1 MSFLTSLKR
10 IDMGFWIE
18 HYQGRPKL
26 LVVDDKPI
34 NIRIINELFRADCE
48 LHMATHGAQAIAV
61 SKTLQPDLILL
72 DIMMDGMDG
81 LEVCRRLKMDPATAA
96 IPVIFIP
103 AKREEDDEALGLEL
117 GAVDYISKPLNSAIV
132 RARVKT
138 HLTLKLQNDY
148 LKGLA
153 RVDGLTG
160 IPNRRAFDVRLA
172 QAWSQACREGR
183 TLSLMMIDID
193 YFKRYND
200 HFGHVQGDECL
211 RQVAKAIAQSVN
223 RPYDMAARFGGEEFA
238 CILPETNLQGALIL
252 ADKIQARISQ
262 LAVAHPGSEVSKW
275 VSLSIGVASLQ
286 PRIDREPS
294 ELIALADQQ
303 LYQAK
308 QNGRNQIFS
317 LAA

>member
-1 MSFLTSLKR
+1 
-10 IDMGFWIE
+10 MGFWIE

-26 LVVDDKPI
+26 LVVDDQPI
-34 NIRIINELFRADCE
+34 NIRIINELFRADCD
-48 LHMATHGAQAIAV
+48 LHMATHGEQAIAV

-81 LEVCRRLKMDPATAA
+81 LEVCRRLKLDPATAD
-96 IPVIFIP
+96 IPVIFIT

-153 RVDGLTG
+153 SLDGLTG
-160 IPNRRAFDVRLA
+160 IPNRRALDVRLA
-172 QAWSQACREGR
+172 QAWSQACREGG

-211 RQVAKAIAQSVN
+211 RQVAKAIAQSVT

-238 CILPETNLQGALIL
+238 CVLPETTLQGALIL
-252 ADKIQARISQ
+252 AEKIQARISQ
-262 LAVAHPGSEVSKW
+262 LAIAHPGSEVSEW

-308 QNGRNQIFS
+308 HNGRNQIFS

>member
-1 MSFLTSLKR
+1 
-10 IDMGFWIE
+10 MGFWIE

-26 LVVDDKPI
+26 LVVDDQPI
-34 NIRIINELFRADCE
+34 NIRIINELFRADCD
-48 LHMATHGAQAIAV
+48 LHMATHGEQAIAV

-81 LEVCRRLKMDPATAA
+81 LEVCRRLKLDPATAD
-96 IPVIFIP
+96 IPVIFIT

-153 RVDGLTG
+153 SLDGLTG

-172 QAWSQACREGR
+172 QAWSQACREGG

-238 CILPETNLQGALIL
+238 CVLPETTLQGALIL
-252 ADKIQARISQ
+252 AEKIQARIRQ
-262 LAVAHPGSEVSKW
+262 LANAHPGSEVSEW

-286 PRIDREPS
+286 PRVDREPS
-294 ELIALADQQ
+294 ELIALVDQQ

-308 QNGRNQIFS
+308 HNGRNQIFS

>member
-1 MSFLTSLKR
+1 
-10 IDMGFWIE
+10 MGFWIE

-26 LVVDDKPI
+26 LVVDDQPI
-34 NIRIINELFRADCE
+34 NIRIINELFRADCD

-96 IPVIFIP
+96 IPVIFIT

-117 GAVDYISKPLNSAIV
+117 DAVDYISKPLNSAIV

-153 RVDGLTG
+153 SLDGLTG

-172 QAWSQACREGR
+172 QAWSQACREGG

-200 HFGHVQGDECL
+200 HLGHVQGDECL

-238 CILPETNLQGALIL
+238 CVLPETTLQGALIL
-252 ADKIQARISQ
+252 AEKIQARIRQ
-262 LAVAHPGSEVSKW
+262 LANAHPGSEVSEW

-286 PRIDREPS
+286 PRVDREPS
-294 ELIALADQQ
+294 ELIALVDQQ

-308 QNGRNQIFS
+308 HNGRNQIFS

>member
-1 MSFLTSLKR
+1 
-10 IDMGFWIE
+10 MGFWIE

-26 LVVDDKPI
+26 LVVDDQPI
-34 NIRIINELFRADCE
+34 NIRIINELFRADCD
-48 LHMATHGAQAIAV
+48 LHMATHGEQAIAV

-81 LEVCRRLKMDPATAA
+81 LEVCRRLKLDPATAD
-96 IPVIFIP
+96 IPVIFIT

-153 RVDGLTG
+153 SLDGLTG

-172 QAWSQACREGR
+172 QAWSQACREGG

-238 CILPETNLQGALIL
+238 CVLPETTLQGALIL
-252 ADKIQARISQ
+252 AEKIQARIRQ
-262 LAVAHPGSEVSKW
+262 LANAHPGSEVSEW

-286 PRIDREPS
+286 PRVDREPS

-308 QNGRNQIFS
+308 HNGRNQIFS

>member
-1 MSFLTSLKR
+1 
-10 IDMGFWIE
+10 MGFWIE

-26 LVVDDKPI
+26 LVVDDQPI
-34 NIRIINELFRADCE
+34 NIRIINELFRADCD
-48 LHMATHGAQAIAV
+48 LHMATHGEQAIAV

-81 LEVCRRLKMDPATAA
+81 LEVCRRLKLDPATAA
-96 IPVIFIP
+96 IPVIFIT

-172 QAWSQACREGR
+172 QAWSQACREGG

-238 CILPETNLQGALIL
+238 CVLPETTLQGALIL
-252 ADKIQARISQ
+252 AEKIQARIRQ
-262 LAVAHPGSEVSKW
+262 LANAHPGSEVSEW

-286 PRIDREPS
+286 PRVDREPS

-308 QNGRNQIFS
+308 HNGRNQIFS

>member
-1 MSFLTSLKR
+1 
-10 IDMGFWIE
+10 MGFWIE

-26 LVVDDKPI
+26 LVVDDQPI
-34 NIRIINELFRADCE
+34 NIRIINELFRADCD
-48 LHMATHGAQAIAV
+48 LHMATHGEQAIAV

-81 LEVCRRLKMDPATAA
+81 LEVCRRLKLDPATAD
-96 IPVIFIP
+96 IPVIFIT

-153 RVDGLTG
+153 SLDGLTG

-172 QAWSQACREGR
+172 QAWSQACREGG

-238 CILPETNLQGALIL
+238 CVLPETTLQGALIL
-252 ADKIQARISQ
+252 AEKIQARISQ
-262 LAVAHPGSEVSKW
+262 LAIAHPGSEVSEW

-286 PRIDREPS
+286 PRVDREPS

-308 QNGRNQIFS
+308 HNGRNQIFS

>member
-1 MSFLTSLKR
+1 
-10 IDMGFWIE
+10 MGFWIE

-26 LVVDDKPI
+26 LVVDDQPI
-34 NIRIINELFRADCE
+34 NIRIINELFRADCD
-48 LHMATHGAQAIAV
+48 LHMATHGEQAIAV

-81 LEVCRRLKMDPATAA
+81 LEVCRRLKLDPATAD
-96 IPVIFIP
+96 IPVIFIT

-153 RVDGLTG
+153 SLDGLTG

-172 QAWSQACREGR
+172 QAWSQACREGG

-200 HFGHVQGDECL
+200 HLGHVQGDECL

-238 CILPETNLQGALIL
+238 CVLPETTLQGALIL
-252 ADKIQARISQ
+252 AEKIQARIRQ
-262 LAVAHPGSEVSKW
+262 LANAHPGSEVSEW

-286 PRIDREPS
+286 PSIDREPS

-308 QNGRNQIFS
+308 HNGRNQIFS

>member
-1 MSFLTSLKR
+1 
-10 IDMGFWIE
+10 MGFWIE

-26 LVVDDKPI
+26 LVVDDQPI
-34 NIRIINELFRADCE
+34 NIRIINELFRTDCD
-48 LHMATHGAQAIAV
+48 LHMATHGEQAIAV

-96 IPVIFIP
+96 IPVIFIT

-172 QAWSQACREGR
+172 QAWSQACREGG

-238 CILPETNLQGALIL
+238 CVLPETTLQGALIL
-252 ADKIQARISQ
+252 AEKIQARIRQ
-262 LAVAHPGSEVSKW
+262 LANAHPGSEVSEW

-286 PRIDREPS
+286 PRVDREPS
-294 ELIALADQQ
+294 ELIALVDQQ

-308 QNGRNQIFS
+308 HNGRNQIFS

>member
-1 MSFLTSLKR
+1 
-10 IDMGFWIE
+10 MGFWIE

-26 LVVDDKPI
+26 LVVDDQPI
-34 NIRIINELFRADCE
+34 NIRIINELFRADCD
-48 LHMATHGAQAIAV
+48 LHMATHGEQAIAV

-81 LEVCRRLKMDPATAA
+81 LEVCRRLKLDPATAD
-96 IPVIFIP
+96 IPVIFIT

-172 QAWSQACREGR
+172 QAWSQACREGG

-238 CILPETNLQGALIL
+238 CVLPETTLQGALIL
-252 ADKIQARISQ
+252 AEKIQSRLSQ
-262 LAVAHPGSEVSKW
+262 LAIAHPGSEVSEW

-286 PRIDREPS
+286 PRVDREPS

-308 QNGRNQIFS
+308 HNGRNQIFS

>member
-1 MSFLTSLKR
+1 M
-10 IDMGFWIE
+10 
-18 HYQGRPKL
+18 
-26 LVVDDKPI
+26 
-34 NIRIINELFRADCE
+34 
-48 LHMATHGAQAIAV
+48 
-61 SKTLQPDLILL
+61 
-72 DIMMDGMDG
+72 
-81 LEVCRRLKMDPATAA
+81 
-96 IPVIFIP
+96 
-103 AKREEDDEALGLEL
+103 
-117 GAVDYISKPLNSAIV
+117 
-132 RARVKT
+132 
-138 HLTLKLQNDY
+138 QNDY
-148 LKGLA
+148 LKGLSTL
-153 RVDGLTG
+153 DGLTG

-172 QAWSQACREGR
+172 QAWSQACREGG

-238 CILPETNLQGALIL
+238 CVLPETTLQGALIL
-252 ADKIQARISQ
+252 AEKIQARIRQ
-262 LAVAHPGSEVSKW
+262 LANAHPGSEVSEW

-286 PRIDREPS
+286 PRVDREPS

-308 QNGRNQIFS
+308 HNGRNQIFS

>member
-1 MSFLTSLKR
+1 
-10 IDMGFWIE
+10 MGFWIE

-26 LVVDDKPI
+26 LVVDDQPI
-34 NIRIINELFRADCE
+34 NIRIINELFRADCD
-48 LHMATHGAQAIAV
+48 LHMATHGEQAIAV

-81 LEVCRRLKMDPATAA
+81 LEVCRRLKLDPATAD
-96 IPVIFIP
+96 IPVIFIT

-153 RVDGLTG
+153 SLDGLTG
-160 IPNRRAFDVRLA
+160 IPNRRAFDVRLT
-172 QAWSQACREGR
+172 QAWSQACREGG
-183 TLSLMMIDID
+183 TLSLMMVDID

-223 RPYDMAARFGGEEFA
+223 RPYDMAARFGGEEFV
-238 CILPETNLQGALIL
+238 CVLPETTLQGALIL
-252 ADKIQARISQ
+252 AEKIQARIRQ
-262 LAVAHPGSEVSKW
+262 LANAHPGSEVSEW

-286 PRIDREPS
+286 PRVDREPS

-308 QNGRNQIFS
+308 HNGRNQIFS

>member
-1 MSFLTSLKR
+1 
-10 IDMGFWIE
+10 MGFWIE

-26 LVVDDKPI
+26 LVVDDQPI
-34 NIRIINELFRADCE
+34 NIRIINELFRAECD
-48 LHMATHGAQAIAV
+48 LHMATHGEQAIAV

-81 LEVCRRLKMDPATAA
+81 LEVCRRLKLDPATAD
-96 IPVIFIP
+96 IPVIFIT

-132 RARVKT
+132 RAWVKT

-153 RVDGLTG
+153 SLDGLTG

-172 QAWSQACREGR
+172 QAWSQACREGG

-238 CILPETNLQGALIL
+238 CVLPETTLQGALIL
-252 ADKIQARISQ
+252 AEKIQARISQ
-262 LAVAHPGSEVSKW
+262 LAIAHPGSEVSEW

-286 PRIDREPS
+286 PRVDREPS

-308 QNGRNQIFS
+308 HNGRNQIFS

>member
-1 MSFLTSLKR
+1 
-10 IDMGFWIE
+10 MGFWIE

-26 LVVDDKPI
+26 LVVDDQPI
-34 NIRIINELFRADCE
+34 NIRIINELFRTDCD
-48 LHMATHGAQAIAV
+48 LHMATHGEQAIAV

-96 IPVIFIP
+96 IPVIFIT

-172 QAWSQACREGR
+172 QAWSQACREGG

-238 CILPETNLQGALIL
+238 CVLPETTLQGALIL
-252 ADKIQARISQ
+252 AEKIQARIRQ
-262 LAVAHPGSEVSKW
+262 LANAHPGSEVSEW

-286 PRIDREPS
+286 PRVDREPS

-308 QNGRNQIFS
+308 HNGRNQIFS

>member
-1 MSFLTSLKR
+1 
-10 IDMGFWIE
+10 MGFWIE

-26 LVVDDKPI
+26 LVVDDQPI
-34 NIRIINELFRADCE
+34 NIRIINELFRADCD
-48 LHMATHGAQAIAV
+48 LHMATHGEQAIAV

-81 LEVCRRLKMDPATAA
+81 LEVCRRLKLDPATAD
-96 IPVIFIP
+96 IPVIFIT

-153 RVDGLTG
+153 SLDGLTG

-172 QAWSQACREGR
+172 QAWSQACREGG

-238 CILPETNLQGALIL
+238 CVLPETTLQGALIL
-252 ADKIQARISQ
+252 AEKIQVRISQ
-262 LAVAHPGSEVSKW
+262 LAIAHPGSEVSEW

-286 PRIDREPS
+286 PRVDREPS

-308 QNGRNQIFS
+308 HNGRNQIFS

>member
-1 MSFLTSLKR
+1 
-10 IDMGFWIE
+10 MGFWIE

-26 LVVDDKPI
+26 LVVDDQPI
-34 NIRIINELFRADCE
+34 NIRIINELFRADCD
-48 LHMATHGAQAIAV
+48 LHMATHGEQAIAV

-81 LEVCRRLKMDPATAA
+81 LEVCRRLKLDPATAD
-96 IPVIFIP
+96 IPVIFIT

-153 RVDGLTG
+153 SLDGLTG

-172 QAWSQACREGR
+172 QAWSQACREGG

-238 CILPETNLQGALIL
+238 CVLPETTLQGALIL
-252 ADKIQARISQ
+252 AEKIQARIRQ
-262 LAVAHPGSEVSKW
+262 LAIAHPGSEVSEW

-286 PRIDREPS
+286 PRVDREPS

-308 QNGRNQIFS
+308 HNGRNQIFS

>member
-1 MSFLTSLKR
+1 
-10 IDMGFWIE
+10 MGFWIE

-26 LVVDDKPI
+26 LVVDDQPI
-34 NIRIINELFRADCE
+34 NIRIINELFRADCD
-48 LHMATHGAQAIAV
+48 LHMATHGEQAIAV

-81 LEVCRRLKMDPATAA
+81 LEVCRRLKLDPSTAD
-96 IPVIFIP
+96 IPVIFIT

-153 RVDGLTG
+153 SLDGLTG

-172 QAWSQACREGR
+172 QAWSQACREGG

-223 RPYDMAARFGGEEFA
+223 RPYDLAARFGGEEFA
-238 CILPETNLQGALIL
+238 CVLPETTLQGALIL
-252 ADKIQARISQ
+252 AEKIQARIRQ
-262 LAVAHPGSEVSKW
+262 LAIAHPGSEVSEW

-286 PRIDREPS
+286 PRVDREPN

-308 QNGRNQIFS
+308 HNGRNQIFS

>member
-1 MSFLTSLKR
+1 
-10 IDMGFWIE
+10 MGFWIE

-34 NIRIINELFRADCE
+34 NIRIINELFRADCD

-96 IPVIFIP
+96 IPVIFIT

>member
-1 MSFLTSLKR
+1 
-10 IDMGFWIE
+10 MGFWIE

-96 IPVIFIP
+96 IPVIFIT

>member
-1 MSFLTSLKR
+1 
-10 IDMGFWIE
+10 MGFWIE

-26 LVVDDKPI
+26 LVVDDQPI
-34 NIRIINELFRADCE
+34 NIRIINELFRADCD
-48 LHMATHGAQAIAV
+48 LHMATHGEQAIAV

-81 LEVCRRLKMDPATAA
+81 LEVCRRLKLDPSTAD
-96 IPVIFIP
+96 IPVIFIT

-153 RVDGLTG
+153 SLDGLTG

-172 QAWSQACREGR
+172 QAWSQACREGG

-223 RPYDMAARFGGEEFA
+223 RPYDLAARFGGEEFA
-238 CILPETNLQGALIL
+238 CVLPETTLQGALIL
-252 ADKIQARISQ
+252 AEKIQARISQ
-262 LAVAHPGSEVSKW
+262 LAIAHPGSEVSEW

-286 PRIDREPS
+286 PRVDREPN

-308 QNGRNQIFS
+308 HNGRNQIFS

>member
-1 MSFLTSLKR
+1 
-10 IDMGFWIE
+10 MGFWIE

-26 LVVDDKPI
+26 LVVDDQPI
-34 NIRIINELFRADCE
+34 NIRIINELFRADCD
-48 LHMATHGAQAIAV
+48 LHMATHGEQAIAV

-96 IPVIFIP
+96 IPVIFIT

-153 RVDGLTG
+153 TLDGLTG

-172 QAWSQACREGR
+172 QAWSQACREGG

-193 YFKRYND
+193 YFKRYNG
-200 HFGHVQGDECL
+200 HFGHVQGDDCL

-238 CILPETNLQGALIL
+238 CVLPETTLQGALIL
-252 ADKIQARISQ
+252 AEKIQARISQ
-262 LAVAHPGSEVSKW
+262 LAIAHLGSEVSEW

-286 PRIDREPS
+286 PRVDREPS

-308 QNGRNQIFS
+308 HNGRNQIFS

>member
-1 MSFLTSLKR
+1 
-10 IDMGFWIE
+10 MGFWIE

-26 LVVDDKPI
+26 LVVDDQPI
-34 NIRIINELFRADCE
+34 NIRIINELFRADCD
-48 LHMATHGAQAIAV
+48 LHMATHGEQAIAV

-81 LEVCRRLKMDPATAA
+81 LEVCRRLKLDPATAD
-96 IPVIFIP
+96 IPVIFIT

-153 RVDGLTG
+153 SLDGLTG

-172 QAWSQACREGR
+172 QAWSQACREGG

-238 CILPETNLQGALIL
+238 CVLPETTLQGALIL

-286 PRIDREPS
+286 PSIDREPS

-308 QNGRNQIFS
+308 HNGRNQIFS